1 MFTDKQLVEGCRSG
15 HGEMLGLLVDRYKD
29 DLYRFC
35 RHLTLNAQDAEDL
48 FQEVWVRVIR
58 KLEKYDCERTF
69 KAWLFQVAL
78 NLHRDRYRRWKKAQ
92 LRFWGGDAS
101 RDDFLGIRDP
111 APLTEETLLR
121 SERNAELE
129 QGLRVLSKRYL
140 APLVLYYY
148 NEFSYEEIAEMLG
161 IPVGTV
167 KSRLNQGKKLLYT
180 AMQQHVKE
188 EKR

>member
-1 MFTDKQLVEGCRSG
+1 MITDKQLVEGSRSG

-69 KAWLFQVAL
+69 KAWLFQVTL
-78 NLHRDRYRRWKKAQ
+78 NLHRDRYRRWKKLQ
-92 LRFWGGDAS
+92 IRFLNEGSYRADV
-101 RDDFLGIRDP
+101 LEIRDS
-111 APLTEETLLR
+111 APLTEEAMLR
-121 SERNAELE
+121 NERNAELE
-129 QGLRVLSKRYL
+129 QGLRSLSKKYL
-140 APLVLYYY
+140 APLILYYY

-167 KSRLNQGKKLLYT
+167 KSRLNQGKRLLQT
-180 AMQQHVKE
+180 AMRHVKE
-188 EKR
+188 EEQ

>member
-1 MFTDKQLVEGCRSG
+1 MITDKQLIEGCRSG
-15 HGEMLGLLVDRYKD
+15 RREMLGLLVDRYKD

-58 KLEKYDCERTF
+58 KLEKYDCERSF
-69 KAWLFQVAL
+69 KAWLFQVTV
-78 NLHRDRYRRWKKAQ
+78 NLHRDRYRRWKKLQ
-92 LRFWGGDAS
+92 HRFLGVAS
-101 RDDFLGIRDP
+101 FQADFLNIRDSS
-111 APLTEETLLR
+111 PLTEEALLR
-121 SERNAELE
+121 NERNAELE
-129 QGLRVLSKRYL
+129 QGLRALSKRYL

-167 KSRLNQGKKLLYT
+167 KSRLNQGKKLLQT
-180 AMQQHVKE
+180 SMQHVKE
-188 EKR
+188 ET